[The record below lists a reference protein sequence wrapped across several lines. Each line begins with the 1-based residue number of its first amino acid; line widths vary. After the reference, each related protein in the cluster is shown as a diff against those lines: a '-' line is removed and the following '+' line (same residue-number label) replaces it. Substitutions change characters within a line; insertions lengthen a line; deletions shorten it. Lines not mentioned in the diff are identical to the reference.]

1 MRKWDRGH
9 FFYKLFILVIII
21 TSLSVFVTALVLTA
35 SNAKTHVN
43 RINVQVEDDVRDLHK
58 KFQLQLMNMES
69 TIHMLSLSSS
79 VKNLDVEKIELEMEE
94 VSVISPYLFIYVTD
108 ETGKQLYKTY
118 GDLIDIS
125 DREYFQEAI
134 VGEVNYSDV
143 IVSRTQLHPVV
154 IYARPVVNNGEIVG
168 VIAGAIDVSYLSELN
183 GVAMEEGRI
192 SYIVD
197 SSGTVVIHPN
207 QALTEGME
215 NLSDRPYVKAVLE
228 GDNDTGQYI
237 VDGKKKLVSYMPL
250 EQLSGGVIVEME
262 AEEVFDSVDKMMNQ
276 AILII
281 LFVVIIGATITYA
294 VVKRMSRSLMVLKEQ
309 INKAAEGRM
318 EIDIDEDL
326 ISGKGE
332 LSSISRDFQRMVKK
346 KSTHH

>member
-1 MRKWDRGH
+1 MGQRS

-168 VIAGAIDVSYLSELN
+168 VIAGGAIDVSYLSELN

-228 GDNDTGQYI
+228 GGIMTQDNI
-237 VDGKKKLVSYMPL
+237 LLMERKKTCFL
-250 EQLSGGVIVEME
+250 
-262 AEEVFDSVDKMMNQ
+262 
-276 AILII
+276 
-281 LFVVIIGATITYA
+281 YA
-294 VVKRMSRSLMVLKEQ
+294 VRAIEWRSYSGNGSRRS
-309 INKAAEGRM
+309 
-318 EIDIDEDL
+318 
-326 ISGKGE
+326 
-332 LSSISRDFQRMVKK
+332 F
-346 KSTHH
+346 